1 MSRAS
6 MSWLLRIAISCG
18 LAASTQMY
26 GQKLVFDQAW
36 WNASND
42 AEHTGFVLGF
52 FDCPSASKMVYGTS
66 SDDYIAYVDKA
77 LAKVGHNSQNAVPAA
92 LRNAHQQ
99 MHSRPVLKGGEE
111 YKEKHCWLDGE
122 WWGDAKHGDPDDK
135 LGYVEGFLAC
145 EFGSATVRQ
154 REQYVKVL
162 NRHFA
167 VEANEHDKIA
177 NILQPVL
184 ELEKQKS

>member
-1 MSRAS
+1 MH
-6 MSWLLRIAISCG
+6 
-18 LAASTQMY
+18 
-26 GQKLVFDQAW
+26 GQKLLFDSAW
-36 WNASND
+36 WNATRQG
-42 AEHTGFVLGF
+42 EQTGFVLGF
-52 FDCPSASKMVYGTS
+52 FDCPSAPKMVYGAS
-66 SDDYIAYVDKA
+66 SDDYVTYVDKSIA
-77 LAKVGHNSQNAVPAA
+77 EAGRDSRNAVPVA
-92 LRNAHQQ
+92 LRQAHEK
-99 MHSRPVLKGGEE
+99 MHSRQVLKGGEE
-111 YKEKHCWLDGE
+111 YKEKHGWLDGE
-122 WWGDAKHGDPDDK
+122 WWGDAKRGDPDDK